1 MQMINSVQRV
11 VTFVLVGAVI
21 CMGLTFADDFSDTK
35 YFYRVDYLKPV
46 GGNPAIID
54 AIFAKRPNA
63 DQAETFLRGELERS
77 VKYSD
82 HKGDI
87 MAYAWVGEDTVIL
100 RDGSKFL
107 IRVAKT
113 GKIMREKDYW
123 VFQMPASGP
132 AKSKEAVLEIQLE
145 RNTSGE
151 VRVLGSTNLPN
162 QMDMMV
168 DLCNRSIGYF
178 AQDKVN
184 VANGSFTSAWFS
196 NRGKSLPAG
205 TYEVTI
211 SSPLPTFQPESVQN
225 IIGKN
230 GENLSGKI
238 VKNRYG
244 SKVIE
249 EIFTRSVK

>member
-1 MQMINSVQRV
+1 MNSILRLM
-11 VTFVLVGAVI
+11 TFVLLGAFICVGLA
-21 CMGLTFADDFSDTK
+21 FADDFSDTK
-35 YFYRVDYLKPV
+35 YFYHVDYLKPV
-46 GGNPAIID
+46 GGNPAIIN
-54 AIFAKRPNA
+54 AIFARRPNA
-63 DQAETFLRGELERS
+63 DQAETFLRSELERS
-77 VKYSD
+77 FKYSD

-100 RDGSKFL
+100 KDGSKFL

-123 VFQMPASGP
+123 ASQMPTSDP
-132 AKSKEAVLEIQLE
+132 ARSKEAIIEIQLE
-145 RNTSGE
+145 RNSSGE
-151 VRVLGSTNLPN
+151 VRVLGNTNLPN
-162 QMDMMV
+162 QMDLMV
-168 DLCNRSIGYF
+168 DLRNRSIGYF

-184 VANGSFTSAWFS
+184 VANGNFTSVWFS

-211 SSPLPTFQPESVQN
+211 SSSLPTFQPESVRK
-225 IIGKN
+225 IIGKD

-238 VKNRYG
+238 VKNRFG

>member
-1 MQMINSVQRV
+1 MNPIWRV
-11 VTFVLVGAVI
+11 MTFALIGAVI
-21 CMGLTFADDFSDTK
+21 CIGLGFADDFSATK

-46 GGNPAIID
+46 GGNPAIIN
-54 AIFAKRPNA
+54 AIFTRPPNA
-63 DQAETFLRGELERS
+63 DQAETFLRSELERS

-87 MAYAWVGEDTVIL
+87 MAYAWVGEDTIIL
-100 RDGSKFL
+100 KDGSKFL

-123 VFQMPASGP
+123 ALQMPASDP
-132 AKSKEAVLEIQLE
+132 AKSKEAIINIQLE
-145 RNTSGE
+145 RNSTGE
-151 VRVLGSTNLPN
+151 VRVFGNTNLPN
-162 QMDMMV
+162 QMELML
-168 DLCNRSIGYF
+168 DLRNRSIGYF

-184 VANGSFTSAWFS
+184 LANGSFTSAWFS
-196 NRGKSLPAG
+196 NRGKSLPVG

-211 SSPLPTFQPESVQN
+211 SSALPSFQPESVRK
-225 IIGKN
+225 IIGKD

-238 VKNRYG
+238 VKNRLG

>member
-1 MQMINSVQRV
+1 
-11 VTFVLVGAVI
+11 
-21 CMGLTFADDFSDTK
+21 MGLAFADDFSAAK
-35 YFYRVDYLKPV
+35 YFYRVDYLKPE
-46 GGNPAIID
+46 GGNPAIIN
-54 AIFAKRPNA
+54 AIFIKPPNA
-63 DQAETFLRGELERS
+63 DQAETFLRSELERS

-100 RDGSKFL
+100 KYGSKFL

-123 VFQMPASGP
+123 ASQMPASDP
-132 AKSKEAVLEIQLE
+132 AKSKEAIINIQLE
-145 RNTSGE
+145 RNSSGE
-151 VRVLGSTNLPN
+151 VRVLGNTNLPN
-162 QMDMMV
+162 QMELML
-168 DLCNRSIGYF
+168 DLRNRSIGYF

-196 NRGKSLPAG
+196 NRGKSLPVG

-211 SSPLPTFQPESVQN
+211 SSPLPTFQPESVRK
-225 IIGKN
+225 IIGKD

-238 VKNRYG
+238 VKNKLG